1 MTDPNDSIEPEVD
14 VTVNGRAYSVPAFC
28 TMADLVERLEH
39 APDSIATAANGEFIT
54 RNRRS
59 AYVLCLGDQI
69 DLFQPIVG
77 G

>member
-1 MTDPNDSIEPEVD
+1 
-14 VTVNGRAYSVPAFC
+14 
-28 TMADLVERLEH
+28 MADLVERLEH

-54 RNRRS
+54 RNRRG